1 MIYVLYGQ
9 DSYRSR
15 EKLNEIIGEYRAK
28 TNGVFDFHRFDAEDD
43 AMDLLERAGQS
54 ASLFQ
59 KKKLIVIERPSR
71 GSEAFFKKLRLL
83 AGVWE
88 DDKNT
93 IVVLWDDADKTGLK
107 KVLAIVEPMAAK
119 IQVYSP
125 MAIQQERRWAL
136 DFIKNQKLTV
146 PTKAID
152 EILQTAHGDTWR
164 LANELSK
171 IALGGE
177 RTELIKS
184 DDRIIFAFLDAALV
198 DPRAALQALMRLH
211 ILGSS
216 EQYIFSALTNHIR
229 LLLLVA
235 EGRGLGPEEKTH
247 PFVLQKARA
256 KVRLLRIESIRRAFE
271 RMFQYDVKIKTGAID
286 PHFALVS
293 VLLGA

>member
-1 MIYVLYGQ
+1 MIYLLYGQ

-43 AMDLLERAGQS
+43 ATDLLERAGQS

-71 GSEAFFKKLRLL
+71 GSEAFLKKLRLL

-119 IQVYSP
+119 TQEYSP
-125 MAIQQERRWAL
+125 MTIQQERRWAL
-136 DFIKNQKLTV
+136 DFIKNQKLALS
-146 PTKAID
+146 PKAID
-152 EILQTAHGDTWR
+152 EILQTARGDTWR
-164 LANELSK
+164 LASELPK

-198 DPRAALQALMRLH
+198 DPRAALYALMRLRSM
-211 ILGSS
+211 GSN
-216 EQYIFSALTNHIR
+216 EQYISGAGRKNSSLCSTKSSRQSASL
-229 LLLLVA
+229 A
-235 EGRGLGPEEKTH
+235 
-247 PFVLQKARA
+247 
-256 KVRLLRIESIRRAFE
+256 
-271 RMFQYDVKIKTGAID
+271 D
-286 PHFALVS
+286 
-293 VLLGA
+293 